1 MTYTFFLVRSMWL
14 CGKCFVLNPP
24 QQETC
29 ACGASKDSGMQ
40 FTIVM
45 ITYSFPPIFLYQ
57 LFRPM
62 QTLGK
67 LELYYS
73 RTRII
78 ADCILLYINKDQ
90 IIADY
95 INRTKIIAD
104 CISLSINITKISTD
118 YADRTNMIA
127 DCISLYT
134 DRTKMIADC
143 ISVWKDSLNSDCQQ
157 RRQNQNIT
165 NNHLSPQK
173 IAHKKHKIRQ

>member
-14 CGKCFVLNPP
+14 CGKCFVLIPP
-24 QQETC
+24 QKETC
-29 ACGASKDSGMQ
+29 ACGVSRDSGMQ
-40 FTIVM
+40 LTIVM
-45 ITYSFPPIFLYQ
+45 ITYSFPPICWYQ

-90 IIADY
+90 IIADH
-95 INRTKIIAD
+95 INRTKIIAE
-104 CISLSINITKISTD
+104 CISLSINRTKICTDYVDRTNMIADCISLYADITKMVADCISL
-118 YADRTNMIA
+118 YADRTKMIA

-143 ISVWKDSLNSDCQQ
+143 ISV
-157 RRQNQNIT
+157 
-165 NNHLSPQK
+165 
-173 IAHKKHKIRQ
+173 